1 MVVIAAV
8 ILTGIAA
15 VLVVA
20 VGDNVTVKN
29 PPITF
34 RYVKTGEFN
43 NQGYIST
50 GTVFWATNHT
60 SKTLFIALSAVEVKS
75 GSNWL
80 SQSRAPIQMEMLEFQ
95 PAGKPSPL
103 PYLDPHQAG
112 YATLQLASEPTGGT
126 WRVRARVQE
135 RLTGVPEMSAR
146 VKTFLGGILGRR
158 STSSRGNSFS
168 KGMNFFGPPR
178 EVLSQE
184 ISGD

>member
-1 MVVIAAV
+1 MIVAPVLA
-8 ILTGIAA
+8 GIVA

-20 VGDNVTVKN
+20 VGEKVTVKG
-29 PPITF
+29 PLITF

-60 SKTLFIALSAVEVKS
+60 GNTLFIALSAVEVKA

-80 SQSRAPIQMEMLEFQ
+80 SQSRVPIQMEMLEFQ
-95 PAGKPSPL
+95 PAGKPSAL
-103 PYLDPHQAG
+103 PYLEPHQAG
-112 YATLQLASEPTGGT
+112 YATLQLFSEPTGGT

-135 RLTGVPEMSAR
+135 QLTGVPEMSAR
-146 VKTFLGGILGRR
+146 VKIFLGGILGSRNR
-158 STSSRGNSFS
+158 SSRGNPFS
-168 KGMNFFGPPR
+168 KNMSFFGPPR

-184 ISGD
+184 ISED